1 MKKRLFATAL
11 ATVIVLAVAPL
22 ALAAAHHGGS
32 AAKSAKSAKVAKCKP
47 FLCKGS
53 VVSVDP
59 TAGTLLVTV
68 SKGSHVVRHF
78 VGTQVAFTLSK
89 NARVLARTVDGSQ
102 VAYVSVTLD
111 QVTPGSR
118 VHINGRICR
127 SGLGAPVFCARLV
140 KVVLA
145 PVVAPAPTADPSAS
159 PTVAPSASPSASPSD
174 GPAA

>member
-1 MKKRLFATAL
+1 MKKRLFATVL
-11 ATVIVLAVAPL
+11 ATMVVLAVAPL
-22 ALAAAHHGGS
+22 ALATTHHGGS
-32 AAKSAKSAKVAKCKP
+32 SAKSAKAAKTAKGKP

-68 SKGSHVVRHF
+68 AKGSHVMRHY

-89 NARVLARTVDGSQ
+89 HARILARTADGSQ
-102 VAYVSVTLD
+102 TAYAPVTLD
-111 QVTPGSR
+111 QVTPGSS
-118 VHINGRICR
+118 VHINGRL
-127 SGLGAPVFCARLV
+127 GHDALGAPVFYARLV

-145 PVVAPAPTADPSAS
+145 AVVAPAPTADPSAS

-174 GPAA
+174 APAS